1 MTSAHV
7 KGVIDMT
14 FLDIREEADFK
25 TGFDL
30 RYTSKIVVVI
40 SSPTPITTNAVINN
54 KTKENSVTLEKEGSP
69 SRSKSPSKKKSS
81 MISSTEE
88 IKAIR
93 IANNEIPSID
103 IIFSTITASLDT
115 SKILW
120 VDLSFNFLHK
130 ISSELSKILPNLTT
144 IYLHANKISKL
155 AEIKKLGGLINL
167 KSVALYGNPVEDH
180 KHYRNF
186 VLYTCPK
193 LSQFDMSPV
202 TKSEVKL
209 VSYYIFYNYSFF
221 LLYLF
226 SYYYILDGSLGTNF

>member
-25 TGFDL
+25 IGFDL
-30 RYTSKIVVVI
+30 RYTSKIVI
-40 SSPTPITTNAVINN
+40 AAPLAIAPTTNN
-54 KTKENSVTLEKEGSP
+54 KTKENTATIEKTGSP
-69 SRSKSPSKKKSS
+69 SRNKSPSRKKHDF
-81 MISSTEE
+81 IVATEE

-93 IANNEIPSID
+93 IANNEISSFD
-103 IIFSTITASLDT
+103 IIFPTITTSLD
-115 SKILW
+115 SNKILW
-120 VDLSFNFLHK
+120 IDLSFNFINK
-130 ISSELSKILPNLTT
+130 ISSDIAKILPNLTT

-155 AEIKKLGGLINL
+155 TEIKKLGGLLNL

-209 VSYYIFYNYSFF
+209 MEVWAQTFRKKLNPDEDDY
-221 LLYLF
+221 
-226 SYYYILDGSLGTNF
+226 

>member
-25 TGFDL
+25 IGFDL
-30 RYTSKIVVVI
+30 RYTSKLITLAVP
-40 SSPTPITTNAVINN
+40 SPTAVMTTTNTKKENTITTDKNN
-54 KTKENSVTLEKEGSP
+54 SP
-69 SRSKSPSKKKSS
+69 SRSKSPSKKNSS
-81 MISSTEE
+81 MIASTEE

-93 IANNEIPSID
+93 IANNEISSID
-103 IIFSTITASLDT
+103 IIFPTITTILDGN
-115 SKILW
+115 KILW
-120 VDLSFNFLHK
+120 IDLSFNFIIK
-130 ISSELSKILPNLTT
+130 ISPDLAKLLPNLTT
-144 IYLHANKISKL
+144 LYLHANKISKL
-155 AEIKKLGGLINL
+155 AEIKKLSGLVNL

-209 VSYYIFYNYSFF
+209 VSLTIIIN
-221 LLYLF
+221 
-226 SYYYILDGSLGTNF
+226 YYYL